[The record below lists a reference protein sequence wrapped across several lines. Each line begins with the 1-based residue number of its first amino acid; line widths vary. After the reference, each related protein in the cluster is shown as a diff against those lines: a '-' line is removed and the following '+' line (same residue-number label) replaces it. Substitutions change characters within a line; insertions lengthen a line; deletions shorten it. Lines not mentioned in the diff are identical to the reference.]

1 MVRRAI
7 VALIVLLVPALA
19 EARGGRGF
27 SIGLRGSTKSAAHS
41 TQPSPKAGAGVGVV
55 IPVSRR
61 ASEPSPESAAG
72 GGAAPPG
79 VVSPAAATAAAVEP
93 VQPRPWCEGG
103 QLVGGLL
110 RAELIRRH
118 GRIVAERLQ
127 SRR

>member
-93 VQPRPWCEGG
+93 VQPRPWCAGG
-103 QLVGGLL
+103 QLVGGFCALN
-110 RAELIRRH
+110 
-118 GRIVAERLQ
+118 
-127 SRR
+127 

>member
-27 SIGLRGSTKSAAHS
+27 SIGLRGSTKSASHAS
-41 TQPSPKAGAGVGVV
+41 QPSPPRAGAGVGVV

-61 ASEPSPESAAG
+61 SSEPESAAG

-79 VVSPAAATAAAVEP
+79 VVSPAAATAAAVQP
-93 VQPRPWCEGG
+93 VPPRPWCEGG
-103 QLVGGLL
+103 QIVGGFCALN
-110 RAELIRRH
+110 
-118 GRIVAERLQ
+118 
-127 SRR
+127 

>member
-1 MVRRAI
+1 MSPRNDPAGSDPGDGTMVRRAI

-27 SIGLRGSTKSAAHS
+27 SIGLRGSTKSASHAS
-41 TQPSPKAGAGVGVV
+41 QPSPPRAGAGVGVV

-61 ASEPSPESAAG
+61 SSEPESAAG

-93 VQPRPWCEGG
+93 VPPRPWCEGG
-103 QLVGGLL
+103 QMVGGFCALN
-110 RAELIRRH
+110 
-118 GRIVAERLQ
+118 
-127 SRR
+127 

>member
-27 SIGLRGSTKSAAHS
+27 SIGLRGSTKSASHA
-41 TQPSPKAGAGVGVV
+41 TRPSPPRVGAGVGVV

-61 ASEPSPESAAG
+61 SSEPSPG
-72 GGAAPPG
+72 GGAAPRG

-93 VQPRPWCEGG
+93 VPPRPWCEGG
-103 QLVGGLL
+103 QIVGGFCALN
-110 RAELIRRH
+110 
-118 GRIVAERLQ
+118 
-127 SRR
+127 

>member
-27 SIGLRGSTKSAAHS
+27 SIGLRGSTKSASHA
-41 TQPSPKAGAGVGVV
+41 TQASPARAGAGVGVV

-61 ASEPSPESAAG
+61 SGEPGPERAG
-72 GGAAPPG
+72 DGGAAPSG

-93 VQPRPWCEGG
+93 VPPRPWCEGG
-103 QLVGGLL
+103 QVVGGFCALN
-110 RAELIRRH
+110 
-118 GRIVAERLQ
+118 
-127 SRR
+127 

>member
-19 EARGGRGF
+19 EACGG
-27 SIGLRGSTKSAAHS
+27 RGSTKSASHA
-41 TQPSPKAGAGVGVV
+41 TQPSPRAGAGVGVV

-61 ASEPSPESAAG
+61 SSEPGAG

-93 VQPRPWCEGG
+93 VPPRPWCEGG
-103 QLVGGLL
+103 QIVGGFCALN
-110 RAELIRRH
+110 
-118 GRIVAERLQ
+118 
-127 SRR
+127 

>member
-27 SIGLRGSTKSAAHS
+27 SIGLRGSTKSASHA
-41 TQPSPKAGAGVGVV
+41 TQPSPPRVGAGVGVV

-61 ASEPSPESAAG
+61 SSEAGAG

-93 VQPRPWCEGG
+93 VPPRPWCEGG
-103 QLVGGLL
+103 QIVGGFCALN
-110 RAELIRRH
+110 
-118 GRIVAERLQ
+118 
-127 SRR
+127 

>member
-27 SIGLRGSTKSAAHS
+27 SIGLRGSTKSASHAIR
-41 TQPSPKAGAGVGVV
+41 PSPPRAGTGVGVG

-61 ASEPSPESAAG
+61 SSEPSPESAAG

-93 VQPRPWCEGG
+93 VPPRPWCEGG
-103 QLVGGLL
+103 QIVGGFCALN
-110 RAELIRRH
+110 
-118 GRIVAERLQ
+118 
-127 SRR
+127 